1 MVGTGRFVEE
11 FNIRLLAVGEWLAR
25 FVASWTGL
33 FGLALMLAMSAA
45 VAMVAWVFPINNWD
59 MLAYLAAAH
68 EAPGISAQALH
79 AHAYETVRANVP
91 EGDFLVLTQDRDYR
105 IAQYADPAA
114 FFSMLGFYRVKLLY
128 VEAIGWA
135 SNLVDPFTALRLMS
149 VIPAFLTGLVVTLWL
164 ARDRVLHL
172 APLALALL
180 MVTQFGTVA
189 REGTPDAMSTMFFV
203 AGVLAFIA
211 RREWAAAILL
221 YLAFLAR
228 PDHIAYLGVLMV
240 VAVFVRSFSWGVA
253 AAFLAALVT
262 YFPMT
267 QAMDHPGWWV
277 HFWFTNIEYVH
288 TIDGFDPDFSLAA
301 YFYVQV
307 RVLVRSLVDESW
319 IAVLILGGFAWWL
332 MALRRIHFASRE
344 TAILVT
350 TFLAIGAKTVIFP
363 LYDTRFYLPYL
374 LVFGMVLIGAMRD
387 LRLLPEPPPA
397 VSR

>member
-1 MVGTGRFVEE
+1 MVGTGRFVAE

-25 FVASWTGL
+25 LTASWTGL
-33 FGLALMLAMSAA
+33 VGRGLMLMMSAA
-45 VAMVAWVFPINNWD
+45 VAVVAWVYPINNWD

-68 EAPGISAQALH
+68 EAPGVSVDALH
-79 AHAYETVRANVP
+79 AHAYDTVRANVP

-105 IAQYADPAA
+105 IAQYTDPAA

-149 VIPAFLTGLVVTLWL
+149 VIPAFLTGLVLTVWL
-164 ARDRVLHL
+164 ARDRALHL

-180 MVTQFGTVA
+180 MFAQFGTVA
-189 REGTPDAMSTMFFV
+189 REGTPDALSAMFFI
-203 AGVLAFIA
+203 AGILAFAA
-211 RREWAAAILL
+211 RREWLAAILL
-221 YLAFLAR
+221 YCAFLAR

-240 VAVFVRSFSWGVA
+240 VAFFVRSFSWGIA
-253 AAFLAALVT
+253 LAFLAAVVT
-262 YFPMT
+262 YVPMT
-267 QAMDHPGWWV
+267 DALGHPGWWT

-301 YFYVQV
+301 YFYAQV
-307 RVLVRSLVDESW
+307 RVLVRSLVEESW
-319 IAVLILGGFAWWL
+319 IAMLILGGFAWWV
-332 MALRRIHFASRE
+332 MALRRTRFTSRE

-363 LYDTRFYLPYL
+363 LYDTRFYFPYL
-374 LVFGMVLIGAMRD
+374 VVFGMVLIGALRD
-387 LRLLPEPPPA
+387 LRFLPAP
-397 VSR
+397 VTR